1 MAFKRRPHE
10 KGMKGCGGHRNH
22 AFNVKYTWT
31 GELVGTDNERSLVC
45 VPPPTSST
53 DIKAKM
59 ADKKKERDKKSRK
72 REEELEGKRKREREN
87 HGDERNRKSSRRRN
101 RESWF
106 AVNNVPGKPFF
117 EKF

>member
-53 DIKAKM
+53 DIRAKM
-59 ADKKKERDKKSRK
+59 VNKKKERDKKSRK
-72 REEELEGKRKREREN
+72 RDEELEG
-87 HGDERNRKSSRRRN
+87 
-101 RESWF
+101 
-106 AVNNVPGKPFF
+106 NVRGKGKITEMKEIVSPPVG
-117 EKF
+117 EIGKASLR